1 MAPPPPN
8 RAVPHSAGAQ
18 EDQLLLRLLTELKAQ
33 VGVNLDQLSFATWA
47 DVVLAVRA
55 LIGHSTQA
63 ATRSGGLGYQGGWSA
78 DKQVQILVCLNT
90 FRSRSPAA
98 ELLVHEVLD
107 HCNISLVGGPKA
119 ILKYRA

>member
-1 MAPPPPN
+1 
-8 RAVPHSAGAQ
+8 V
-18 EDQLLLRLLTELKAQ
+18 RLLTELKAQ